1 MKKELCIII
10 DFKFYSFYTLIME
23 KTLSGLQ
30 NIDLDYA
37 TIYDLDVDN
46 ILVEN
51 LSCINA
57 SFTNL
62 SSIICVLI
70 ILVLIIH

>member
-1 MKKELCIII
+1 
-10 DFKFYSFYTLIME
+10 ME

-46 ILVEN
+46 ILVDN
-51 LSCINA
+51 LSCVNA

-62 SSIICVLI
+62 S
-70 ILVLIIH
+70 